1 MFDMTREIWEG
12 WSPIKF
18 IDYIEPELDMV
29 MSGKSFRKPLKTKK
43 ELAFYTASAQPYYKK
58 VIPEVVEY
66 FAEKYGL
73 D

>member
-12 WSPIKF
+12 WRSIEF
-18 IDYIEPELDMV
+18 IDYIEPELDMI
-29 MSGKSFRKPLKTKK
+29 MYGKSFRKPFRTKK
-43 ELAFYTASAQPYYKK
+43 ELSDYTTSIQPCYKK